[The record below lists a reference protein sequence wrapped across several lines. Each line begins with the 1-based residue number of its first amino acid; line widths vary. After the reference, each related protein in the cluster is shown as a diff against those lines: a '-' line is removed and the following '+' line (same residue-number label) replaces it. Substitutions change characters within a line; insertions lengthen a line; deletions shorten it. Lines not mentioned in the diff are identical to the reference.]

1 MRNREIIVTSALL
14 LLVQSAVLPFIWPF
28 LPLPDLWLVTVILL
42 TFFYGPSY
50 GLPAALIGGLM
61 TDIITGTLVGG
72 HLLVYLAAVALLR
85 PFWRILQNH
94 LRLTFLAV
102 FFVSLLAGE
111 CGVLVAKA
119 AGAEISW
126 LRYFWGTA
134 LPQAVMNAPCSVLL
148 HLWWRPQ
155 RERYRDA
162 ETFL

>member
-1 MRNREIIVTSALL
+1 MRNWEILGTSVLL
-14 LLVQSAVLPFIWPF
+14 LLLQSAVLPFVWPV
-28 LPLPDLWLVTVILL
+28 LPLPDLWLIAVILL
-42 TFFYGPSY
+42 TFFYGPRY
-50 GLPAALIGGLM
+50 GLPAALIGGLT
-61 TDIITGTLVGG
+61 TDVVTGTLVGG
-72 HLLVYLAAVALLR
+72 HLLVYLVAVALLR
-85 PFWRILQNH
+85 PFWRILQNR

-102 FFVSLLAGE
+102 FFVGLVAGE
-111 CGVLVAKA
+111 FGVFVAKA

-162 ETFL
+162 EKFL